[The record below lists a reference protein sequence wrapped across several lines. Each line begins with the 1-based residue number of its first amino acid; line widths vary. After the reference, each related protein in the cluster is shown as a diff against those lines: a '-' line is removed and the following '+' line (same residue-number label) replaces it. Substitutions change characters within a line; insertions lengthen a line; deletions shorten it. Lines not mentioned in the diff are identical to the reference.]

1 MTSSNTTF
9 TGRSRRRQTRRSV
22 LLADIA
28 ARLLITVGGISTIV
42 AVSLVCVFLVWVA
55 LPLFLP
61 AKVQPSG
68 TGFQP
73 VSAPEITGKM
83 PVPPWQPWHITI
95 DEYRLLAAVLL
106 PDGSVG
112 VLRLDDGKLISRQ
125 KLPLDQELT
134 AVSFASDGVQAALG
148 FADGTVQLGRIGFQ
162 SSFIGDRDLPAGVR
176 QALARGDQPAAEF
189 QEGLLQRTAEGQFR
203 LQRLKIDL
211 QTPVPAAVSS
221 PVRKIDHVQGTSGP
235 TFCVLT
241 DDGQLRIR
249 QVRIRKNRLTGKSDQ
264 RVTEGLLPY
273 TSRSGKP
280 PDHVLM
286 FGLGESILL
295 AWEDGHAVRY
305 DTRDLSKPRV
315 AEELD
320 LLPDPTLRITAM
332 QFLIGRATVLV
343 GDSSGQVHAWFR
355 TKPQPA
361 TPSDGAVLVS
371 AHHLSGGPA
380 AVTKI
385 ASSSRS
391 RVAAV
396 GYADGA
402 IRLFH
407 LTSAKLLAVV
417 RGSPDPAQVVR
428 GSPDPAQPAAGAAID
443 ALAISS
449 KDDGLVSLAGSGLS
463 VWDVNL
469 RHPEATLATLF
480 LPVWYEEYARPE
492 HVWQTSS
499 GSQATEPKF
508 GLAPLVFGT
517 LKATFYSMLFG
528 APLALLAALYSSEF
542 LHPRV
547 KARIKPTIELM
558 ASLPSVVLGFLA
570 ALVFAP
576 FVEQR
581 LPATILSLLT
591 IPFAFLVA
599 AHVWQLFPQWLAL
612 RLARTRFIYMLLV
625 ALPAGILAGRLLGPP
640 VERWLFAGDI
650 RGWLDGQVGGAT
662 GGWMLLFLPL
672 SGVATLL
679 LGREVNSALRP
690 YARDWSR
697 GAAAVVDL
705 LKFVAGVLL
714 TLALALFL
722 SFALAS
728 LRFDPR
734 GSFID
739 TYMQRNALVVGLVMG
754 FAIIPI
760 IYTIADDALSTVP
773 SHLRSASLG
782 AGATPW
788 QTAVRIVIPT
798 AMSGLFSAV
807 MIGLG
812 RAVGETMIVL
822 MAAGSTPIMD
832 MNIFNGFLTL
842 SANIATELPEAARNS
857 THYRILFL
865 SALTLFG
872 LTLIVNTVAEMVRQR
887 FRRRAY
893 EL

>member
-1 MTSSNTTF
+1 MPSTQSTF

-22 LLADIA
+22 LLADVA
-28 ARLLITVGGISTIV
+28 ARLLITIGGISTIV

-55 LPLFLP
+55 LPLVLP
-61 AKVQPSG
+61 ATVAPASESSIAQPLRRPS
-68 TGFQP
+68 
-73 VSAPEITGKM
+73 
-83 PVPPWQPWHITI
+83 HIAI
-95 DEYRLLAAVLL
+95 DEYRLLAAALL

-112 VLRLDDGKLISRQ
+112 VVRLDDGKLITRQ
-125 KLPLDQELT
+125 KLPSERSLT
-134 AVSFASDGVQAALG
+134 AASFSNDGQQAALG
-148 FADGTVQLGRIGFQ
+148 FADGTVQLGRIAFET
-162 SSFIGDRDLPAGVR
+162 SFVPDADVPPDVR
-176 QALARGDQPAAEF
+176 QTLARGDEQVAEF
-189 QEGLLQRTAEGQFR
+189 QQGLLQRTPEGQFR

-211 QTPVPAAVSS
+211 QDPIPAPVASAV
-221 PVRKIDHVQGTSGP
+221 RRIDHIEGSSGP
-235 TFCVLT
+235 TFCILT

-249 QVRIRKNRLTGKSDQ
+249 QVRIRKNRITGKSDQ

-273 TSRSGKP
+273 TPRAGKAP
-280 PDHVLM
+280 SHLLM
-286 FGLGESILL
+286 FGLGESVLL
-295 AWEDGHAVRY
+295 TWDDGHAVRY
-305 DTRDLSKPRV
+305 DTRDLSKPRI
-315 AEELD
+315 AEELN
-320 LLPDPTLRITAM
+320 LLPDPKLRITAM
-332 QFLIGRATVLV
+332 QFLIGRATLLV
-343 GDSSGQVHAWFR
+343 GDSAGQVHAWFR

-361 TPSDGAVLVS
+361 RSSDGAVLVS
-371 AHHLSGGPA
+371 AHHLAGGPS
-380 AVTKI
+380 AVTRL
-385 ASSSRS
+385 APSSRS
-391 RVAAV
+391 RVVAV

-402 IRLFH
+402 IRLFQV
-407 LTSAKLLAVV
+407 TSAKLLAEIAA
-417 RGSPDPAQVVR
+417 P
-428 GSPDPAQPAAGAAID
+428 AGAAID
-443 ALAISS
+443 ALAMSP
-449 KDDGLVSLAGSGLS
+449 KDDGLVSVAASGLS
-463 VWDVNL
+463 VWNINL

-480 LPVWYEEYARPE
+480 LPVWYEEYPRPE

-508 GLAPLVFGT
+508 GLMPLVFGT

-542 LHPRV
+542 LHPLA

-576 FVEQR
+576 FVEQH
-581 LPATILSLLT
+581 LPATIVSLVT
-591 IPFAFLVA
+591 IPLAFLLS
-599 AHVWQLFPQWLAL
+599 AHIWQLFPQWLAM
-612 RLARTRFIYMLLV
+612 RLARWRFACMLLL
-625 ALPAGILAGRLLGPP
+625 ALPAGILTGRSFGPW
-640 VERWLFAGDI
+640 VERWLFAGDV
-650 RGWLDGQVGGAT
+650 RGWLDGQVGGAA
-662 GGWMLLFLPL
+662 GGWLLLFLPL
-672 SGVATLL
+672 SGVAVLFI
-679 LGREVNSALRP
+679 GREVNSWLRRHS
-690 YARDWSR
+690 RDWSR
-697 GAAAVVDL
+697 GASALLDL

-714 TLALALFL
+714 TLAIALFF

-728 LRFDPR
+728 LRIDPR

-832 MNIFNGFLTL
+832 MNIFDGFLTL

-857 THYRILFL
+857 THYRTLFL

-872 LTLIVNTVAEMVRQR
+872 LTLIVNTVAELVRQR